1 MNKNPCRANGIEQ
14 TVGQRNDAGCVR
26 GERWK
31 KRVEREV
38 VGGLCSNIHFVLCGR
53 PNGANKTF

>member
-26 GERWK
+26 GREMEEESGERSS
-31 KRVEREV
+31 
-38 VGGLCSNIHFVLCGR
+38 GGSLF
-53 PNGANKTF
+53 